1 MFPLYDESAPLL
13 RPPYVTLFLITIN
26 VLIFIIILLSGD
38 LEAFFLR
45 YGTIPEHIL
54 RGENLFTLFTSMFL
68 HAGFIHLIGNM
79 WFLWL
84 FGDNLEDNLGRIR
97 FLVFY
102 LIVGIIANIFHVFT
116 VSSGQAGIPV
126 VGASGAISGL
136 LGGYLVLFPKSRIRA
151 FMVVFY
157 RPYLF
162 SIPAFLY
169 IAIWF
174 LYQLIYQLLYIG
186 IYTSIAYMAHIGG
199 FISGMVLIFFFRR
212 EIIREDYV
220 SRYSRSSP

>member
-1 MFPLYDESAPLL
+1 MIPLYDESAPSL
-13 RPPYVTLFLITIN
+13 RPPYVTLLLITIN
-26 VLIFIIILLSGD
+26 VLMFIIILLSGD

-45 YGTIPEHIL
+45 YGTIPERIL
-54 RGENLFTLFTSMFL
+54 RGENLFTLFTSIFL

-84 FGDNLEDNLGRIR
+84 FGDNLEDNMGRMR

-116 VSSGQAGIPV
+116 VSPGQAGIPA

-136 LGGYLVLFPKSRIRA
+136 LGGYLVLFPKNRIRA

-157 RPYLF
+157 RPFLF

-169 IAIWF
+169 MAIWF
-174 LYQLIYQLLYIG
+174 LYQLLYIG
-186 IYTSIAYMAHIGG
+186 VSTSIAYMAHIGG

-212 EIIREDYV
+212 KIIRKDYV
-220 SRYSRSSP
+220 FRFTRSSP